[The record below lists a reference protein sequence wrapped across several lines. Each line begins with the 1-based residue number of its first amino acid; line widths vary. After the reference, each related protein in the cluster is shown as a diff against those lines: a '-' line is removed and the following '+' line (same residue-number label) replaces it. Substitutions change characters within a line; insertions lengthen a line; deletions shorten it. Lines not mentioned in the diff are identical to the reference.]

1 MEKYT
6 NDELLDVLPSHIR
19 ELKSTILSPKQK
31 AVLGQLI
38 ILDGLDKKN
47 SEGYIFRSNLDL
59 CNDCDIEEKTM
70 IAAVRKLVL
79 LGFIDTVR
87 GSRKNKAS
95 LYRLN
100 KKVID
105 DYCKTPVKDYSNDY
119 SKQIAEMTNR
129 IKELE
134 ITVKK
139 LVERITVIEG
149 KNYSTDTDIDK
160 ELDIEKD
167 INNNIINK
175 KSLYNNIEE
184 TVSSKELENGDSK
197 ENPTEY
203 QLASIEILAS
213 APIDELSQAT
223 PDMDS
228 KEVEDTQAS
237 TDEESIPVEQ
247 QKIPTEEEQYQQ
259 WLQVL
264 TSYLLELESV
274 KTLKQ
279 FDSVKNKLL
288 QVGREYLEKHEET
301 SPTVIERMNKTIACA
316 LKEKKTKLLPDEMEL
331 SDYLAVMHN

>member
-31 AVLGQLI
+31 AVLGQMYFY
-38 ILDGLDKKN
+38 DGLNKKD
-47 SEGYIFRSNLDL
+47 EDGYFYRSNLDL
-59 CNDCDIEEKTM
+59 CYDCDIKEEKTL

-100 KKVID
+100 KKVIG

-119 SKQIAEMTNR
+119 SKQIAEMTDR

-139 LVERITVIEG
+139 IVERITVIEG

-175 KSLYNNIEE
+175 KSLFNNIEE
-184 TVSSKELENGDSK
+184 TVSSKGLENGDSK
-197 ENPTEY
+197 ENLTGS
-203 QLASIEILAS
+203 QLSVEILAS
-213 APIDELSQAT
+213 APIEDLSQAT
-223 PDMDS
+223 PDMDL

-237 TDEESIPVEQ
+237 TDEESIPVKQ

-264 TSYLLELESV
+264 TSYLLELENV

-279 FDSVKNKLL
+279 FNSVKNKLD
-288 QVGREYLEKHEET
+288 QFSREYLEKHEET

-316 LKEKKTKLLPDEMEL
+316 LKGKKSKLLPDEMEL
-331 SDYLAVMHN
+331 SDYIAVMRN